1 MPEERQHTSSDRLC
15 SIVEQK
21 RCCHSVGACFRPYTV
36 LASISLSIFGQDLNY
51 SISHECVKKSSAYA
65 TGKTWPCSR
74 RQKQYSE
81 CHQCRC
87 ACKQSVS
94 IHVFLKAT
102 ACSTSAFDIACGFQR
117 LTHLQSS
124 AESMSSCE
132 LCFKIF
138 HAVQFISSC
147 IPSMTSSSENSESAW
162 KSWGSLSLIPVC
174 FSSMSSFTASKH
186 WMTAWLFPDAT
197 VLGSNCPAFL
207 LLPVGWGERWNNHRR
222 VRERMYAASWPSQ
235 EFATGQ
241 DEFRE

>member
-132 LCFKIF
+132 TLFQNLSCCSVHLLLHSFDDQLIRKF
-138 HAVQFISSC
+138 WISLEKLRLVEFD
-147 IPSMTSSSENSESAW
+147 PR
-162 KSWGSLSLIPVC
+162 L
-174 FSSMSSFTASKH
+174 
-186 WMTAWLFPDAT
+186 
-197 VLGSNCPAFL
+197 FL
-207 LLPVGWGERWNNHRR
+207 LNVFVYSKQTLNDGLAVPWCHGSGKQLPSILTFAGWLRR
-222 VRERMYAASWPSQ
+222 AVK
-235 EFATGQ
+235 
-241 DEFRE
+241 